1 MKIWITKPW
10 PPGQI
15 ILLKWCCLA
24 FGVALGAYFG
34 TCLRPYALR
43 ILVAAVLLA
52 VGPAVHYFHQGK
64 GNIG

>member
-24 FGVALGAYFG
+24 FGVALGAWFG
-34 TCLRPYALR
+34 AVLRPYAPW
-43 ILVAAVLLA
+43 ILIAAILLA
-52 VGPAVHYFHQGK
+52 VGPTMHYFSDKH
-64 GNIG
+64 